1 MPGSSVYTVEEEIN
15 EPEEEGTPQVYGTP
29 EQESPHLSGATN
41 DQPQGSG
48 FHTFSSYQTQTT
60 SSQFYGSEFVRDT
73 YTPSPTS
80 AGPRPCPPQKK
91 SKTSAGQKWEKSLD
105 RVCELIEIR
114 TKHAFD
120 VSPKKVIVP
129 TITECMDL
137 LMGMT
142 AIPRDACEWSFAA
155 KLMKDAKNRKLFVDL
170 CNEEQRARWILL
182 EYNMAMGKL
191 RSPSRGASER
201 EVWEVKQSGRVI

>member
-1 MPGSSVYTVEEEIN
+1 MQAGNKPGQSLNKEGYENLIRKFAQRTGISYERDQFKNHWDSMRKDWQTWKALQKETGLGWSEEKGTYEMSNDWWISFAQEEIN

-105 RVCELIEIR
+105 RE
-114 TKHAFD
+114 
-120 VSPKKVIVP
+120 
-129 TITECMDL
+129 
-137 LMGMT
+137 
-142 AIPRDACEWSFAA
+142 
-155 KLMKDAKNRKLFVDL
+155 
-170 CNEEQRARWILL
+170 
-182 EYNMAMGKL
+182 
-191 RSPSRGASER
+191 
-201 EVWEVKQSGRVI
+201 